1 MLVTHAAHPVPA
13 VVGVLAA
20 LLAHTLAAR
29 PARRAPVDDDA
40 QLHLAAATRPRRL
53 FLISPHG
60 AAPPQPRQLRLEAA
74 VGRDTCQPAG
84 ASGNHNNYALPPSAP
99 KALLREEERLN

>member
-1 MLVTHAAHPVPA
+1 MSSSKDTARGDATEQHRYSHVLVTHAAHPVPP

-29 PARRAPVDDDA
+29 PARRPPVDDDA
-40 QLHLAAATRPRRL
+40 QFRLAAATRPRRI
-53 FLISPHG
+53 LIVSPHR

-74 VGRDTCQPAG
+74 VG
-84 ASGNHNNYALPPSAP
+84 
-99 KALLREEERLN
+99 ERCVN

>member
-1 MLVTHAAHPVPA
+1 MLVTYAAHPVPA
-13 VVGVLAA
+13 VVGVLPA

-40 QLHLAAATRPRRL
+40 QLRLAAATRPRRL
-53 FLISPHG
+53 LIVSPHR

-74 VGRDTCQPAG
+74 VGERRESAG
-84 ASGNHNNYALPPSAP
+84 
-99 KALLREEERLN
+99 